1 MGNFELDLPDL
12 TEVRGATVFEHALP
26 RDWRDVRYRRVGSH
40 PRFVCDVMAIA
51 FPDSWLGAIQPED
64 LQLEPT
70 EVTGARQKKGIND
83 IAWSASVPAEF
94 QDGSPGGER
103 VIVVIEV
110 QWTVQWA
117 MPIRVMQYEAMRAW
131 QMLQGKEPVS
141 RIKTIVLYTGEKP
154 WDAPLDAGKSFANVL
169 VDTRPRVLYSLVDLQ
184 RLEADPGTK
193 NLAVLLAGVVCG
205 DTFDSLTESTE
216 ALARRLAEVG
226 DKRLE
231 QDMFELVRDQ
241 AKEDWP
247 RFDWDQ
253 CEDLAA
259 MVRLLKEDA
268 MTWPEKWMTQM
279 RPNWKEE
286 VRAELKPEVVAE
298 LRPEVKAELRP
309 ELRPEVKAEL
319 RPELK
324 PEVKAE
330 LRPELK
336 PEVEAELRPEL
347 RPKVEAEL
355 RAELRPKVEQQ
366 LREEIRA
373 GQGNQ

>member
-1 MGNFELDLPDL
+1 MDNFELDPPDP
-12 TEVRGATVFEHALP
+12 TEGSGATVFEHALP
-26 RDWRDVRYRRVGSH
+26 REWRDRRYRRVGSH

-169 VDTRPRVLYSLVDLQ
+169 VDTRPRVLYSLVELH

-193 NLAVLLAGVVCG
+193 NLAVLLAGVVRG
-205 DTFDSLTESTE
+205 DTFDRLTESTE
-216 ALARRLAEVG
+216 ALARQLAEVG

-231 QDMFELVRDQ
+231 QDIFKLVRDQ

-247 RFDWDQ
+247 RLDWDQ

-286 VRAELKPEVVAE
+286 VW
-298 LRPEVKAELRP
+298 AELRP
-309 ELRPEVKAEL
+309 ELKPEVKAEL

-336 PEVEAELRPEL
+336 PEVKAELRPE
-347 RPKVEAEL
+347 VEAEL
-355 RAELRPKVEQQ
+355 RAELRPQVEQQ
-366 LREEIRA
+366 LREEILA
-373 GQGNQ
+373 AKSDQ